1 MAAVTYYLNGNLH
14 RVHGTPELSTAD
26 IISASV
32 PADAQNIQE
41 HDDLIYPEDT
51 LFIAAW
57 QLQDSTIVED
67 PAAAKVIAHNIRR
80 QVRDSEFTPWDR
92 KVTIPSEAV
101 AAEAEREAIR
111 LKHAQLQTDIDA
123 AVDIDSLRA
132 IVKSFI

>member
-1 MAAVTYYLNGNLH
+1 MAAVTYYLNGELY
-14 RVHGTPELSTAD
+14 RIHGTSELSIAD
-26 IISASV
+26 IISSSV

-111 LKHAQLQTDIDA
+111 LKHAQLQTDIDNA
-123 AVDIDSLRA
+123 TDIATLRTV
-132 IVKSFI
+132 VKSFI